1 MRVKPRDDYL
11 QNPDTRGKQHHSQEE
26 VTFFM
31 APIIQKRF
39 ENKVAIVTGA
49 GQGMGKQ
56 VSLDLAAEGAMVVVI
71 DIIPELIEEV
81 CKVIEQNG
89 GKCMSVICDVT
100 SREQVDGMIQK
111 TMDIFGRVDILINNA
126 GLLIPGT
133 IEETSDELIDKTLD
147 INVKGVLYAIHAITP
162 IMKKQRYGR
171 IVNVSSITGKRGD
184 NSTIFVYGASKG
196 AVISLTR
203 SVARQLGPFGI
214 TVNAIAPHAVMTSL
228 MSYWDEEKK
237 RKAAEQI
244 PVKRLG
250 TVQDMSYLMM
260 FLASDESSYITGETI
275 NINGGYYMD

>member
-1 MRVKPRDDYL
+1 
-11 QNPDTRGKQHHSQEE
+11 
-26 VTFFM
+26 M
-31 APIIQKRF
+31 APRIQKRF

-56 VSLDLAAEGAMVVVI
+56 VSLDLAAEGARVVVI

-111 TMDIFGRVDILINNA
+111 TMDVFGRVDILINNA

-147 INVKGVLYAIHAITP
+147 INVKGV
-162 IMKKQRYGR
+162 

-196 AVISLTR
+196 AVISLTK

-228 MSYWDEEKK
+228 MSYWDEGKK